1 MKVFPAQSPSIDST
15 DYKLAPSGT
24 RARCL
29 AGFDLD
35 PTKKDGLTF
44 GDRHHLRLRAT
55 LRDDSGA
62 VISSKP
68 VKVEGQSDVR
78 AMMEAAQMEAF
89 DEDLFNEVSQ
99 LSNDHVLALLIVLA
113 LKIRFAAARIPKN
126 EIDPQCVSFPVADK
140 ILSFELVGSTTWR
153 KPYMANTNVV

>member
-1 MKVFPAQSPSIDST
+1 MKVFPTNSPSTDST
-15 DYKLAPSGT
+15 DYKIAPSGT

-62 VISSKP
+62 VISSTP
-68 VKVEGQSDVR
+68 VKVEDQSDVR

-89 DEDLFNEVSQ
+89 DEDLFNE
-99 LSNDHVLALLIVLA
+99 
-113 LKIRFAAARIPKN
+113 IRFAAARIPKN
-126 EIDPQCVSFPVADK
+126 ETEPQRVSFPVADK

-153 KPYMANTNVV
+153 KPYNANANVV